1 MKRTRRIHRL
11 LSLAAG
17 AAFGLLALYGGA
29 SPALAASSKVPGSGG
44 AAVVP
49 VPSGPVRIVTV
60 GGIAGWQV
68 TVIALITALIAAAA
82 AVAIDRALAARRR
95 ALTAAT

>member
-1 MKRTRRIHRL
+1 MKRTRRIRRR

-17 AAFGLLALYGGA
+17 AAFALLALDGGVR
-29 SPALAASSKVPGSGG
+29 PALAASSKVPGSGG

-49 VPSGPVRIVTV
+49 VPSGPVRIVII
-60 GGIAGWQV
+60 GGMAGWRV
-68 TVIALITALIAAAA
+68 TVIALIAALIAAAA

-95 ALTAAT
+95 ALRAAT

>member
-1 MKRTRRIHRL
+1 M
-11 LSLAAG
+11 
-17 AAFGLLALYGGA
+17 
-29 SPALAASSKVPGSGG
+29 
-44 AAVVP
+44 P

-68 TVIALITALIAAAA
+68 TVIALIAALIAAAA